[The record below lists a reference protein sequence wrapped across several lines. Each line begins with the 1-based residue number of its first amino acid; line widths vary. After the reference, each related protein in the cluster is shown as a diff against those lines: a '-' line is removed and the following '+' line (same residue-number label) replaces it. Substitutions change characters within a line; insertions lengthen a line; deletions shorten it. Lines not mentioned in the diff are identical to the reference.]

1 MTPCVSIKNVTKIF
15 GSFTAVNS
23 INLDI
28 GEGEFFSL
36 LGPSGCGKSTLLR
49 MIAGFEVPT
58 AGTISIAGKNMTEVE
73 PNKRPTNMMF
83 QSYAL
88 FPHLTV
94 AKNIAF
100 GLEQEKLSKAEINLR
115 IKEVGEKL
123 KLTEFMDRKPSS
135 LSGGQKQRVAL
146 ARALVKRP
154 KVLLLDEPL
163 GALDKN
169 LRTQTQL
176 ELMRL
181 QKELGITFII
191 VTHDQDEAM
200 TVSSRIAILEK
211 GEIIQIGTPSE
222 IYEKPLTR
230 YVAKFLGETNIITAD
245 SAEEDED
252 GNNLI
257 IESAEVGGTIK
268 AAYSDRVSLSEKFWL
283 SIRPERIEIAKV
295 GTQGVEGLNA
305 VIDAITYTGIKR
317 NYRMR
322 LSTGKIIDAI
332 RVNQGIE
339 DDFEIG
345 DNVIVH
351 WQPDAA
357 LLLAD

>member
-1 MTPCVSIKNVTKIF
+1 MTPCVSLAKVTKMF
-15 GSFTAVNS
+15 GTFKAVNN

-28 GEGEFFSL
+28 AEGEFFSL

-49 MIAGFEVPT
+49 MIAGFEAPT
-58 AGTISIAGKNMTEVE
+58 SGTIEIAGKDMKYVE

-94 AKNIAF
+94 EKNIAF
-100 GLEQEKLSKAEINLR
+100 GLEQEKLPRAKIATR
-115 IKEVGEKL
+115 IKEVAQKL
-123 KLTEFMDRKPSS
+123 QLTQLMKRKPSS

-169 LRTQTQL
+169 LRAETQM
-176 ELMRL
+176 ELLRL

-200 TVSSRIAILEK
+200 TVSSRIAILEN

-222 IYEKPLTR
+222 IYEMPLTR
-230 YVAKFLGETNIITAD
+230 YVAKFLGETNIIAAD
-245 SAEEDED
+245 SAERIDD
-252 GNNLI
+252 I
-257 IESAEVGGTIK
+257 IMIESMEVGATIK
-268 AAYSDRVSLSEKFWL
+268 AAYSDRVSLSERFWL
-283 SIRPERIEIAKV
+283 SVRPERIEITKIKETD
-295 GTQGVEGLNA
+295 GTGLQA
-305 VIDAITYTGIKR
+305 LIEEITYTGIKR

-322 LSTGKIIDAI
+322 LATGKIINAV
-332 RVNQGIE
+332 RVNQGNE
-339 DDFEIG
+339 DNFEIG
-345 DNVIVH
+345 DNVIVN
-351 WQPDAA
+351 WQPEAA
-357 LLLAD
+357 RLLAD

>member
-15 GSFTAVNS
+15 GAFTAVNS

-28 GEGEFFSL
+28 AEGEFFSL

-49 MIAGFEVPT
+49 MIAGFEMPT
-58 AGTISIAGKNMTEVE
+58 SGTISIAGNDMTEVE

-100 GLEQEKLSKAEINLR
+100 GLQQEKLPKAEIAAR
-115 IKEVGEKL
+115 IAEVGEKL
-123 KLTEFMDRKPSS
+123 KLTEFMDRKPAS

-169 LRTQTQL
+169 LRTQTQM

-222 IYEKPLTR
+222 IYEMPLTR

-245 SAEEDED
+245 SAERDED
-252 GNNLI
+252 FIL
-257 IESAEVGGTIK
+257 IESSEVGGTIK
-268 AAYSDRVSLSEKFWL
+268 TAYSDRVVLSEKFWL
-283 SIRPERIEIAKV
+283 SVRPERVEIAKS
-295 GTQGVEGLNA
+295 GTQGVEGL
-305 VIDAITYTGIKR
+305 DATIETITYTGIKR

-322 LSTGKIIDAI
+322 LATGKIIDAI

-339 DDFEIG
+339 DDFEVG
-345 DNVIVH
+345 DKVIAH

-357 LLLAD
+357 RLLAD